1 MVALMIPST
10 VESAAELKA
19 RGAFYTPAALTR
31 FMTTWAIRTS
41 ADTIL
46 EPSCGDGAFLEAVVA
61 RLGELG
67 VDEDG
72 LLGVEREPSEAEK
85 ARRLA
90 PAADIRTID
99 FFDLDP
105 GDVPAQDVVVGNPP
119 YIRYQSFIGPDR
131 EKALARTRSQ
141 GVELTGLASSWAHF
155 VIHATGF
162 LKSAGR
168 LALVVP
174 AELLHTDYAE
184 PVRRFILRRFS
195 SVTVIAFDRMVFGD
209 AQVDAV
215 VLLASNDVDSGLRVI
230 RVNRD
235 SDLEGLT
242 IPTYAAADSV
252 GTGRWSGAID
262 LRASGVY
269 DHAVSSTATRCLGD
283 WARVDIGFV
292 TGANAYFVLSPD
304 DAEAAGLPANVLT
317 PVVSRPRDV
326 RGLEVADVEQQLL
339 LDLAGVTDLDPAT
352 VRYLQTGV
360 QQGITQRYKAR
371 MRKPWYA
378 VPLPRQRPDALI
390 PYMSHFG
397 PRLIV
402 NRPGTRNSNLLH
414 GVSLLPG
421 APSVRALAVAMCGSM
436 TLLSAE
442 IEGRA
447 YGGGVLKLETREAE
461 RLRIPDFGAAAA
473 RLLERQ
479 FGTVDDLIRNGDI
492 RAAATIADDVLGVD
506 TESVWAAY
514 MVFRGRRLGRR
525 RDRRREQAPKA
536 GPVDGV

>member
-1 MVALMIPST
+1 MVARMIPNT
-10 VESAAELKA
+10 VETAAELKA

-31 FMTTWAIRTS
+31 FMTTWAIRTP

-46 EPSCGDGAFLEAVVA
+46 EPSCGDGAFVEAVVA
-61 RLGELG
+61 RLHELG
-67 VDEDG
+67 GDEGG
-72 LLGVEREPSEAEK
+72 LVGVEREPSEAQK

-90 PAADIRTID
+90 PAADIRAVD

-119 YIRYQSFIGPDR
+119 YIRYQSFIGADR
-131 EKALARTRSQ
+131 EKALARTRGQ
-141 GVELTGLASSWAHF
+141 GVELSGLASSWAHF
-155 VIHATGF
+155 VIHAAGF

-184 PVRRFILRRFS
+184 PVRRFLLQRFS
-195 SVTVIAFDRMVFGD
+195 SVTVIAFDYMVFGD

-215 VLLASNDVDSGLRVI
+215 ILLAANDVESGLRVI
-230 RVNRD
+230 RVKRD

-242 IPTYAAADSV
+242 IPTYAAADIV

-262 LRASGVY
+262 PSASGVY
-269 DHAVSSTATRCLGD
+269 DRAVSSTATRRLGD

-304 DAEAAGLPANVLT
+304 DAKAAGLPANVLT
-317 PVVSRPRDV
+317 PVVSRPREV
-326 RGLEVADVEQQLL
+326 RGLEVADIEQQLL

-360 QQGITQRYKAR
+360 QRGINQRYKAR

-390 PYMSHFG
+390 PYMAHFG

-421 APSVRALAVAMCGSM
+421 APPVRALAVAICGSM

-461 RLRIPDFGAAAA
+461 RLRIPDFGVAAAA
-473 RLLERQ
+473 RLERQ
-479 FGTVDDLIRNGDI
+479 FGIADALIRKGEI
-492 RAAATIADDVLGVD
+492 RSAAKIADDVLGVD
-506 TESVWAAY
+506 HGSVWAAY

-525 RDRRREQAPKA
+525 RDRSREQARTLA
-536 GPVDGV
+536 RR